1 MKYRNRPEIFLLP
14 LFFAFF
20 SVHLLAKDYMIEG
33 HRQFYGVGPVVG
45 TRHTLSLPD
54 PEWPDQV
61 TLLMKD
67 ARSLRIRID
76 PLKKPVNILMLASDV
91 ISPRTVRPVWG
102 HDDLRE
108 AIVFW
113 TGDYWL
119 PGAECDDMGCPK
131 IRFQMIHG
139 AAAVTILEKRE

>member
-1 MKYRNRPEIFLLP
+1 MTCRNWTGIFLLVIIS
-14 LFFAFF
+14 AFF
-20 SVHLLAKDYMIEG
+20 SVHLQAKDYIIER

-45 TRHTLSLPD
+45 TRYTLSLPD

-67 ARSLRIRID
+67 VRSLRIRID
-76 PLKKPVNILMLASDV
+76 PLKKPLDIVILGSDV
-91 ISPRTVRPVWG
+91 ISSRTLRPVWA

-108 AIVFW
+108 PIVFW

-119 PGAECDDMGCPK
+119 PPAECDDLGCPK
-131 IRFQMIHG
+131 ICFQLIHG